1 MEYAILLCDKAWLIQ
16 KPLRLPPGQTCAP
29 GLCLKDLLA
38 DPAPLEAPDLFE
50 GQKQRFLVLEFA
62 AGGRVP
68 AILRC
73 YPNHVLVFLVHIRSE
88 EDFIRF
94 SNIYTRCTVWAE
106 EALQDYHDEYY
117 QISLMNN
124 RLINSQRALS
134 RANSQYKRLLRQMQ
148 DANSLIALLE
158 QDELTGLLRLPALYN
173 RANQHMAE
181 QPGADFDMI
190 ALNFHSIRTVN
201 ELFGREAGNR
211 LLQDLSLFLTGLE
224 HAEQGLLAH
233 AAGSVF
239 ILFMPAGLRFYEVLQ
254 REVGEWLAAY
264 PLPVQLRVRI
274 GVCHAPAGSP
284 AAEELY
290 DHARLALDTL
300 SSDLSRAVAFYNDAL
315 HDEMLLRHKLLD
327 SIPAALAEGQLLLYL
342 QPKVRLD
349 NGEVFGAEALIRWQ
363 HPELGL
369 VPPMQF
375 IPLLEKEGGIY
386 AVDRYIWEKACQL
399 LQKRRQQGLPT
410 LSISVNVAR
419 SDFYQPDLAEFL
431 LGLRAKYGLEAG
443 QLRLEVLERAY
454 VQDSARLFRVLTA
467 LRQQGFIIE
476 MDDFGVGESSL
487 AMLAEM
493 PVDILKLDRQ
503 FLLTAAQAPAHIEVI
518 RCIIQLAQKL
528 GIGIIAEGVE
538 TPEQAQLLLSLGCC
552 HAQGYLYGRP
562 QPAENFLDPLK
573 T

>member
-1 MEYAILLCDKAWLIQ
+1 MEYAILLCDKGWHVQ
-16 KPLRLPPGQTCAP
+16 KPLRLPPGQACAP
-29 GLCLKDLLA
+29 GLCLKECLA
-38 DPAPLEAPDLFE
+38 DPALLEDPALFD
-50 GQKQRFLVLEFA
+50 GQKQRFFVLEFTA
-62 AGGRVP
+62 FGRVP

-73 YPNHVLVFLVHIRSE
+73 YPNHILVFLAHIDGE

-94 SNIYTRCTVWAE
+94 SGLYTRCTVWAE
-106 EALQDYHDEYY
+106 EALQDGHDEYH
-117 QISLMNN
+117 QISQMND

-134 RANSQYKRLLRQMQ
+134 RANS
-148 DANSLIALLE
+148 LIALLE
-158 QDELTGLLRLPALYN
+158 QDELTSLLRIPALYN
-173 RANQHMAE
+173 RTNQRMAE

-190 ALNFHSIRTVN
+190 ALNLHSIRTVN

-211 LLQDLSLFLTGLE
+211 LLQDLALFLTGLE
-224 HAEQGLLAH
+224 HTKQGLLAH

-239 ILFMPAGLRFYEVLQ
+239 ILFMPAGLHFYEVLQ
-254 REVGEWLAAY
+254 REVGSWLAAY

-274 GVCHAPAGSP
+274 GVCHAPAGSTS
-284 AAEELY
+284 AEELY
-290 DHARLALDTL
+290 DRARLALDTL
-300 SSDLSRAVAFYNDAL
+300 NGDPTRTVAFYNDAL
-315 HDEMLLRHKLLD
+315 HDAMLMRHKLLD

-342 QPKVRLD
+342 QPKVQLD

-363 HPELGL
+363 HPELGM

-386 AVDRYIWEKACQL
+386 AVDRCIWEKACQL
-399 LQKRRQQGLPT
+399 LQKRHQKGLPK
-410 LSISVNVAR
+410 LSVSVNVAR
-419 SDFYQPDLAEFL
+419 SDFYQPDLTEFL
-431 LGLRAKYGLEAG
+431 LGLLAKYGLEAG

-467 LRQQGFIIE
+467 LRQQGFVIE

-493 PVDILKLDRQ
+493 PVDVIKLDRK
-503 FLLTAAQAPAHIEVI
+503 FLLTAQQVPAHIEVI
-518 RCIIQLAQKL
+518 RCILQLARKL

-552 HAQGYLYGRP
+552 HAQGYLYGKP
-562 QPAENFLDPLK
+562 QPAENFLNPAA